1 MYRKR
6 FWVVPLAALLIIA
19 LVAIGGFTIH
29 RAAWS
34 QGYTMGQ
41 LAAGVEE
48 GAPMPYG
55 PHRFGYP
62 SRPFGLGSFFCA
74 PALFVLGGL
83 MLVGMFAKVLHFR
96 AWRRAMVGG
105 PKARAWARQWDRHP
119 GHVPPW
125 CWEWEK
131 PPQGKTEEPDTPA
144 KAEADAPSTAAE
156 VERWP
161 T

>member
-6 FWVVPLAALLIIA
+6 FWAVPLAALLIIA
-19 LVAIGGFTIH
+19 LVVIGGFAIH

-34 QGYTMGQ
+34 QGYTMGR

-55 PHRFGYP
+55 LHRFGYP

-83 MLVGMFAKVLHFR
+83 MLVGMFARFFHFR
-96 AWRRAMVGG
+96 AW
-105 PKARAWARQWDRHP
+105 ARHWDRHP

-131 PPQGKTEEPDTPA
+131 PPQGKAEEPDTA
-144 KAEADAPSTAAE
+144 AEAEADAPSTAAE
-156 VERWP
+156 VEG
-161 T
+161 